1 MTTEVTENVQEQEP
15 RPINELLA
23 LDTYQGMT
31 DVEIDSIIDYKVQLE
46 TTNAIN
52 LADIS
57 NRTQALNELVAQEL
71 ENHNALVAMVQSIR
85 DRQVEYMRVEG
96 NNG

>member
-15 RPINELLA
+15 RSINELLA

>member
-1 MTTEVTENVQEQEP
+1 MTTEDVQSQEP
-15 RPINELLA
+15 RTINELLS
-23 LDTYQGMT
+23 LGTYQGMT
-31 DVEIDSIIDYKVQLE
+31 DAEIDLIIDYKVQLE

-71 ENHNALVAMVQSIR
+71 ENHNALAAMVQSIR
-85 DRQVEYMRVEG
+85 ERRASYVRVEG

>member
-1 MTTEVTENVQEQEP
+1 MTTEETQTQEP
-15 RPINELLA
+15 RSINELLS
-23 LDTYQGMT
+23 LGTYQGMT
-31 DVEIDSIIDYKVQLE
+31 DEEIDSIIDYKVQLE
-46 TTNAIN
+46 TTNEIN

-71 ENHNALVAMVQSIR
+71 ENHNALVAMVQSIMN
-85 DRQVEYMRVEG
+85 RQVDYIRVEG

>member
-1 MTTEVTENVQEQEP
+1 MTTEETQTQEP
-15 RPINELLA
+15 RSINELLS
-23 LDTYQGMT
+23 LGTYQDMT
-31 DVEIDSIIDYKVQLE
+31 DEEIDSIIDYKVQLE
-46 TTNAIN
+46 TTNEIN

-71 ENHNALVAMVQSIR
+71 ENHNALVAMVQSIMN
-85 DRQVEYMRVEG
+85 RQVDYIRVEG

>member
-1 MTTEVTENVQEQEP
+1 MTTENEP
-15 RPINELLA
+15 RSINELLA

-31 DVEIDSIIDYKVQLE
+31 DAEIDLIIDYKVKLE

-85 DRQVEYMRVEG
+85 DRQVQYMRVEG

>member
-1 MTTEVTENVQEQEP
+1 MTTENEP
-15 RPINELLA
+15 RSINELLS
-23 LDTYQGMT
+23 LGTYQGMT
-31 DVEIDSIIDYKVQLE
+31 DTEIDSIIDYKVQLE

-71 ENHNALVAMVQSIR
+71 ENHNALVAMVQSVR
-85 DRQVEYMRVEG
+85 DRQVNYIRVEG